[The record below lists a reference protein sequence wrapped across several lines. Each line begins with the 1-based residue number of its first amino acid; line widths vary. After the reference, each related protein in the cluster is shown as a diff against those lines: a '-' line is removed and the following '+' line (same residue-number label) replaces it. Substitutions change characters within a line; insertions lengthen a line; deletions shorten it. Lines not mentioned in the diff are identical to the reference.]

1 MVEEIY
7 LVLQEKHLASSARR
21 ILKFLARKG
30 MLKGCRRRGNN
41 VEIYE
46 KNPCGIM
53 PLGLN
58 GMFSEYSK
66 GSRKGIVG
74 STI

>member
-1 MVEEIY
+1 
-7 LVLQEKHLASSARR
+7 
-21 ILKFLARKG
+21 
-30 MLKGCRRRGNN
+30 MLKGCRKRGNN
-41 VEIYE
+41 VEFYE

-58 GMFSEYSK
+58 GIFSEYSK
-66 GSRKGIVG
+66 GSRKGRVG

>member
-1 MVEEIY
+1 MVKAIY
-7 LVLQEKHLASSARR
+7 LVLQQKHFALSARQ
-21 ILKFLARKG
+21 ILKFLARNG
-30 MLKGCRRRGNN
+30 MLKGCRRGGNN
-41 VEIYE
+41 VDIYE

-66 GSRKGIVG
+66 GSRKGIAC
-74 STI
+74 SRT

>member
-1 MVEEIY
+1 
-7 LVLQEKHLASSARR
+7 
-21 ILKFLARKG
+21 

-58 GMFSEYSK
+58 GIFSEYSK

>member
-1 MVEEIY
+1 
-7 LVLQEKHLASSARR
+7 
-21 ILKFLARKG
+21 
-30 MLKGCRRRGNN
+30 LKGCGRKWNN

-58 GMFSEYSK
+58 GKFLEYSK
-66 GSRKGIVG
+66 GSRKGIAG
-74 STI
+74 SAI